1 MVMESVYIGGSW
13 VDKAVHTADRL
24 AALDRQV
31 TALQR
36 CNTDYV
42 EKNRALQARV
52 DYLEGIL
59 AEAGAARRRDMFDPA
74 RLEANRVVTVEQMKL
89 AARQEFLARTVPA

>member
-1 MVMESVYIGGSW
+1 MVTESVYVGGSW
-13 VDKAVHTADRL
+13 VDKAVVVADRL

-59 AEAGAARRRDMFDPA
+59 AEAGKKREMFDPE
-74 RLEANRVVTVEQMKL
+74 RTEANRVVHIEEMKL
-89 AARQEFLARTVPA
+89 AARQEFLAKTVPA

>member
-1 MVMESVYIGGSW
+1 MVTESVYVNGAW
-13 VDKAVHTADRL
+13 VNAATHTAERL

-31 TALQR
+31 TNLQR

-42 EKNRALQARV
+42 TKSRELQSRV

-59 AEAGAARRRDMFDPA
+59 AEAGERCGGWI
-74 RLEANRVVTVEQMKL
+74 
-89 AARQEFLARTVPA
+89 